1 VSARPFP
8 GRNVKAGEKNATL
21 VREIQRRLNEAGC
34 GPIPVSGAFETRTAA
49 AVRLFQAR
57 FPDANGT
64 PLKVD
69 GVVGPV
75 TWAALF
81 PDAPPQP
88 PRPVPPLLAAT
99 LAAAAGEVGVMETPP
114 GSNRGERVDEYL
126 RAVGLDP
133 AGGVYAWCAAFV
145 YWCFGKGAAATGRA
159 NPLPRTAGALALWRG
174 AGAAGARQ
182 ISALEAKATPSLV
195 GPGQVFVLA
204 TGGGFGHVGLVESV
218 ASGVLTTIEGN
229 TNDGGSR
236 EGVGVF
242 RRTGLNGRKVASINK
257 GFLDV
262 ATPR

>member
-8 GRNVKAGEKNATL
+8 GRAVKAGETNATL

-34 GPIPVSGAFETRTAA
+34 GPIPVSGSFDAPTTA

-57 FPDANGT
+57 FTDANGT

-75 TWAALF
+75 SWAALF
-81 PDAPPQP
+81 PDAPPP
-88 PRPVPPLLAAT
+88 PSRPVPPLLAAA
-99 LAAAAGEVGVMETPP
+99 LDAARGQVGVLEVPP
-114 GSNRGERVDEYL
+114 GSNRGPRVDEYL
-126 RAVGLDP
+126 RAAGLDP
-133 AGGVYAWCAAFV
+133 AGGSYAWCAAFV

-159 NPLPRTAGALALWRG
+159 NPLPKTAGALALWRR

-182 ISALEAKATPSLV
+182 ISASEAKATPSLV
-195 GPGQVFVLA
+195 RPGQIFVLA

-218 ASGVLTTIEGN
+218 AAGVLTTIEGN

-242 RRTGLNGRKVASINK
+242 RRAGPNGRKVASINK

-262 ATPR
+262 ALPG

>member
-1 VSARPFP
+1 MSSRPFP
-8 GRNVKAGEKNATL
+8 GRAVKSGETNATL
-21 VREIQRRLNEAGC
+21 VREIQRRLNRAGC
-34 GPIPVSGAFETRTAA
+34 GPVRISGVFDARTTAA
-49 AVRLFQAR
+49 VKLFQAR

-69 GVVGPV
+69 GIVGPV

-81 PDAPPQP
+81 PDAAPTP
-88 PRPVPPLLAAT
+88 PRPVPPLLAAA
-99 LAAAAGEVGVMETPP
+99 LDAARGQVGVMEDPP
-114 GSNRGERVDEYL
+114 GSNRGARVDEYL

-133 AGGVYAWCAAFV
+133 AAGSYAWCAAFV
-145 YWCFGKGAAATGRA
+145 YWCFSQGAAAVGRV

-182 ISALEAKATPSLV
+182 ISPAAAQATPSLV
-195 GPGQVFVLA
+195 RPGQIFVLS

-218 ASGVLTTIEGN
+218 AAGVLTTIEGN

-242 RRTGLNGRKVASINK
+242 RRTGPNGRKLSSVNK
-257 GFLDV
+257 GFLDS
-262 ATPR
+262 AA

>member
-8 GRNVKAGEKNATL
+8 GRTVKAGETNVPL
-21 VREIQRRLNEAGC
+21 VREIQQRLNESGC
-34 GPIPVSGAFETRTAA
+34 GPIPVSGAFDARTAA
-49 AVRLFQAR
+49 AVKLFQAR
-57 FPDANGT
+57 FPDPNGT

-81 PDAPPQP
+81 PDAPLPP
-88 PRPVPPLLAAT
+88 PRPLSPLLAAT
-99 LAAAAGEVGVMETPP
+99 LAAAGGEVGIMEDPP

-133 AGGVYAWCAAFV
+133 AAGNYAWCAAFV
-145 YWCFGKGAAATGRA
+145 YWCFGKGAAASGTA
-159 NPLPRTAGALALWRG
+159 NPLPRTGGALALWRG

-182 ISALEAKATPSLV
+182 ISASEAKATPSLV
-195 GPGQVFVLA
+195 GPGQIFVLA

-242 RRTGLNGRKVASINK
+242 RRTGPNGRKVGSINK

-262 ATPR
+262 APPV